1 MDRMLGGKVF
11 TLGYGAKGW
20 LISNCLQA
28 CPKCSQGYTF
38 GLYDTREL
46 SEFPWQSG
54 VSISQDGTNIGLSA
68 LPESGG
74 AAVVREDI
82 LRARDRL
89 KVQQSRSAHRWL
101 RLLWLLAGPGVLVML
116 GENDGPSM
124 VSYATTGATYGVGFF
139 VPFIILTFAMAF
151 VVQEMTVRLGI
162 ATHRGHAEL
171 IFQRF
176 GPFWGGFAMADLVL
190 GNVLTLVTEFIAI
203 QAGGLYFGLPAWLS
217 VAFGVALAVASLGLR
232 RYATWERVLMT
243 LAAGNLLFIP
253 AALLAHPSGAALT
266 HALATWGPLP
276 GGFGT
281 VFVTLILANI
291 GATVTPWMIFFQQSA
306 VVDKGLTR
314 ADLPQ
319 GRMDTAIGAI
329 LATVAA
335 IATLI
340 AAAPLFAAHVNV
352 SRFASGADFAT
363 ALRPMIGTTGATLFA
378 LGMIEAGLVAAMT
391 ISTSSSY
398 ALAET
403 ISAHHSLNL
412 DFHRG
417 RLFYGAAILSTLLAA
432 GIVLVPGAPLLAM
445 TLTVN
450 VIATLLMAPALL
462 FLLLLVNDREIMR
475 DLANGWRA
483 NLAGGTIIA
492 AISLV
497 GAFYG
502 VITVFP
508 DLLGQ

>member
-1 MDRMLGGKVF
+1 MVEDILN
-11 TLGYGAKGW
+11 LDA
-20 LISNCLQA
+20 
-28 CPKCSQGYTF
+28 
-38 GLYDTREL
+38 RE
-46 SEFPWQSG
+46 
-54 VSISQDGTNIGLSA
+54 N
-68 LPESGG
+68 
-74 AAVVREDI
+74 I
-82 LRARDRL
+82 LRARDRM
-89 KVQQSRSAHRWL
+89 KVMRTRAGGRWL

-124 VSYATTGATYGVGFF
+124 LSYATTGATYGIGFF
-139 VPFIILTFAMAF
+139 IPFILLTFLMSF
-151 VVQEMTVRLGI
+151 VVQEMTVRLGV

-176 GPFWGGFAMADLVL
+176 GPFWGYFAMGDLVF

-203 QAGGLYFGLPAWLS
+203 QAGGLYFGLPSWLS
-217 VAFGVALAVASLGLR
+217 VIMGVTLVIASLGLG

-253 AALLAHPSGAALT
+253 AALLAHPNGAALI
-266 HALATWGPLP
+266 HAAATWGPLP

-281 VFVTLILANI
+281 AFITLILVNI

-306 VVDKGLTR
+306 VVDKGMTR

-319 GRMDTAIGAI
+319 GRMDTAIGAL
-329 LATVAA
+329 LAAAVA
-335 IATLI
+335 IATVV
-340 AAAPLFAAHVNV
+340 ACAPLFAAHVNA

-363 ALRPMIGTTGATLFA
+363 ALRPFIGSTGATLFA
-378 LGMIEAGLVAAMT
+378 LGIIEAGLVAGMT

-403 ISAHHSLNL
+403 ISTRHSLNL
-412 DFHRG
+412 DFWHG
-417 RLFYGAAILSTLLAA
+417 RLFYGAAITSTLLAA
-432 GIVLVPGAPLLAM
+432 GIVLIPGAPLLAM

-475 DLANGWRA
+475 GLANGWRA
-483 NLAGGTIIA
+483 NLAGGTIVV

-497 GAFYG
+497 GAFYA

-508 DLLGQ
+508 SIRGS